1 MFGKIKTVSR
11 FASRISASL
20 LRPLTAARQTRVLEG
35 AQCVETSRYSYATNP
50 GGFERIYFS
59 KPYTAGRGLTASV
72 SAIAGDKYLWVVLH
86 QDGQFVWEGGMHVN
100 VAKSL
105 AATFSSAA
113 VRARPATGNKMT
125 GSDWE
130 GQVQVTADA
139 RYKTEEQLSLFA

>member
-50 GGFERIYFS
+50 GGERVYFS
-59 KPYTAGRGLTASV
+59 KPFASGSGLTASV
-72 SAIAGDKYLWVVLH
+72 AASSGDNYLWVVLH
-86 QDGQFVWEGGMHVN
+86 QNGQFVWEGPVHVN
-100 VAKSL
+100 AAKSL

-113 VRARPATGNKMT
+113 VRARPATGYKMT
-125 GSDWE
+125 GSDWA
-130 GQVQVTADA
+130 GQVEVTADA
-139 RYKTEEQLSLFA
+139 RYKAEEQLSLFA